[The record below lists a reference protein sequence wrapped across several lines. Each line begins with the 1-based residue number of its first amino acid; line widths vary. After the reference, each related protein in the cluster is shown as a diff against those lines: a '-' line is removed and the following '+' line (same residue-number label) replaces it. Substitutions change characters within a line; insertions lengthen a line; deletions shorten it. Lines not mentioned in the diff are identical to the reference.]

1 MTEERINVV
10 EGIVNVEEPI
20 VNGNIEPQNPVT
32 EGVVNVEEPIVN
44 GNIETPDDVEEPKI
58 VYGEVT
64 NCKEPKIVYGEV
76 TNCKK
81 LNVRTA
87 PTLKATSK
95 MIVNENDIV
104 EIIESESTDEWFRV
118 CTENGVKGYCMRRY
132 ITRLS

>member
-44 GNIETPDDVEEPKI
+44 GNIETPDDVE
-58 VYGEVT
+58 
-64 NCKEPKIVYGEV
+64 EPKIVYGEV